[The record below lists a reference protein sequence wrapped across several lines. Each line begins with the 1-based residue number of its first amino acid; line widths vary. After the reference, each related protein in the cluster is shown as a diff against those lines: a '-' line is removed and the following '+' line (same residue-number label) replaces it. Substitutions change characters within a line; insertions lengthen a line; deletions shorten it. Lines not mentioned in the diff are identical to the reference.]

1 MRAVRVVAALAAV
14 MVLAPLAPHGGAQA
28 QSLREI
34 QEQLEAARTERSAI
48 EERLERAAAELD
60 DLEAR
65 VAELEVEL
73 EQLERERHELSTTLD
88 ALSAA
93 IELRVRETFILG
105 SSLDPLAVFLASE
118 DPDGALRRAQTV
130 QRLVTAD
137 RVRSEEVVAARVRLD
152 AVVVRVE
159 ERGAE
164 LAEAERRQREVA
176 AEITADL
183 ERALQLERQLTDE
196 EREERERLE
205 RERRRREQ
213 ERLERER
220 RERERRERERAAQ
233 QEAASAAAAAE
244 GTDGDEGAS
253 EGGGSGGMVCPL
265 DRPRHF
271 TDTWGAPRS
280 GGRRHRG
287 TDILGPYGIPVRAI
301 TSGVWSVQRP
311 GRSAGNWGVL
321 RGDDGNQY
329 RYMHLQSHSVANGTR
344 VSAGQ
349 QVATN
354 GDTGNARGTPHLHFE
369 LHPGGGSAV
378 NPYPLLRQV
387 CG

>member
-1 MRAVRVVAALAAV
+1 MRAARVVAALAV
-14 MVLAPLAPHGGAQA
+14 VVVLAPLAPHGGAQA

-34 QEQLEAARTERSAI
+34 QEQLEAARNERSAI
-48 EERLERAAAELD
+48 EDRLERAAAELD

-65 VAELEVEL
+65 IAELEAEL
-73 EQLERERHELSTTLD
+73 EQLERERRELSGILD

-105 SSLDPLAVFLASE
+105 STLDPLAVFLASE

-130 QRLVTAD
+130 QRLVAAD
-137 RVRSEEVVAARVRLD
+137 RVRSEEVVAARIRLD
-152 AVVVRVE
+152 AVVARVE
-159 ERGAE
+159 ERGEE

-183 ERALQLERQLTDE
+183 ERALQLERDLTDE

-233 QEAASAAAAAE
+233 QEATAAAAA
-244 GTDGDEGAS
+244 GTDDEGAS
-253 EGGGSGGMVCPL
+253 EGGGSGGLVCPL

-329 RYMHLQSHSVANGTR
+329 RYMHLQSHTVANGTR